1 MCRTVTALEYYFGFK
16 TELVE
21 ASQLRILAWI
31 NLRNYGV
38 RKTTPVK
45 WKKDGKEGYSAR
57 SCILLFSLC
66 CLRLII
72 IMSKLYLRYYYYV
85 YIMSMLLL
93 LHTAKQSKLVPRWLS
108 FILVLILW
116 QRIPVLLQIKINLV
130 QFIYFTLNTPVSED
144 IFVTRQ
150 TKNSPVKEKNSKEI
164 IN

>member
-1 MCRTVTALEYYFGFK
+1 MTALEYYFGFK

-21 ASQLRILAWI
+21 ASQLRILAWN
-31 NLRNYGV
+31 NLRNYGA

-45 WKKDGKEGYSAR
+45 WKKDGKERYSAR
-57 SCILLFSLC
+57 SCILLFSLR

-72 IMSKLYLRYYYYV
+72 LLSCLRYYYYV

-116 QRIPVLLQIKINLV
+116 QCIPVLLQIKILFNLS
-130 QFIYFTLNTPVSED
+130 TLLWTHLCLKISL
-144 IFVTRQ
+144 
-150 TKNSPVKEKNSKEI
+150 
-164 IN
+164 